1 MVEAEGI
8 CERGESLVQLLS
20 TRRSKRSADP
30 PATTASQTLI
40 RVHGAY
46 LPSVVH
52 AQAGLPIQIFFLREE
67 TAACSEQVL
76 FPAFGRSTM
85 LPVGRKVVVDL
96 PACAPGTYEFTCA
109 MGVLRGRLVVS

>member
-1 MVEAEGI
+1 MP
-8 CERGESLVQLLS
+8 LLS
-20 TRRSKRSADP
+20 AHRPKRSTEP
-30 PATTASQTLI
+30 LATTAASQTLI
-40 RVHGAY
+40 RVRGGY
-46 LPSVVH
+46 VPSVVH
-52 AQAGLPIQIFFLREE
+52 APSELPIRLVFLREE

-85 LPVGRKVVVDL
+85 LPAGRRVVVEL

>member
-1 MVEAEGI
+1 M
-8 CERGESLVQLLS
+8 QLLS
-20 TRRSKRSADP
+20 PHRRKRSAEP
-30 PATTASQTLI
+30 PATTAASQKLI

-52 AQAGLPIQIFFLREE
+52 AQAGLPIQIVFLREE

-85 LPVGRKVVVDL
+85 LPVGRRVVVEL

>member
-1 MVEAEGI
+1 M
-8 CERGESLVQLLS
+8 QLLS
-20 TRRSKRSADP
+20 THRRKRSAEP
-30 PATTASQTLI
+30 SATTAASRTLI

-46 LPSVVH
+46 LPSVVY
-52 AQAGLPIQIFFLREE
+52 AQAGLPIQLVFLREE

-76 FPAFGRSTM
+76 FPDFGRSTM
-85 LPVGRKVVVDL
+85 LPVGRRVVVEL